1 MPHSSGGGS
10 HRGGSHSSSHRS
22 HSSRRSGS
30 GSASGRHVRS
40 SYFSGSRRFVYL
52 HRNTPTYIYADYDI
66 TKKRSPLRFLMLIFY
81 LPFILGIGLIM
92 RGTILPPQKLS
103 ADYNTAVVV
112 KDGINV
118 LDDTERLKS
127 SLENFLGKTGITP
140 AVFTVCNEE
149 WQGKYDS
156 LENYAYDLYVNSFR
170 DEKHWLIVYSEP
182 KMPDDD
188 FSDWYWEGMQGD
200 DTDSILTVNTADS
213 FTLRLQHLLTDRSVS
228 VNDALCDSF
237 DELSD
242 SIMKVKIDP
251 TAILIL
257 MIFVG
262 FIGVHA
268 YLMVF
273 HDPNRKYRNAVEC
286 PIEQPAEAFHEEKCP
301 YCGASYMSGRDTRCP
316 SCQALLEISDKKE
329 S

>member
-1 MPHSSGGGS
+1 
-10 HRGGSHSSSHRS
+10 
-22 HSSRRSGS
+22 
-30 GSASGRHVRS
+30 
-40 SYFSGSRRFVYL
+40 
-52 HRNTPTYIYADYDI
+52 
-66 TKKRSPLRFLMLIFY
+66 
-81 LPFILGIGLIM
+81 
-92 RGTILPPQKLS
+92 
-103 ADYNTAVVV
+103 
-112 KDGINV
+112 
-118 LDDTERLKS
+118 
-127 SLENFLGKTGITP
+127 
-140 AVFTVCNEE
+140 
-149 WQGKYDS
+149 
-156 LENYAYDLYVNSFR
+156 
-170 DEKHWLIVYSEP
+170 
-182 KMPDDD
+182 
-188 FSDWYWEGMQGD
+188 MQGD

-242 SIMKVKIDP
+242 RIMKVKIDP

-273 HDPNRKYRNAVEC
+273 CDPDRKYRNAVEC
-286 PIEQPAEAFHEEKCP
+286 PTEQPAETFHEEKCP